1 MYVQLPSLILIG
13 SIITVHDL
21 CSSFESMKN
30 ASDLTVL
37 HNHCKPCG
45 EGGARQG
52 VGLWPRSKKLILWSN
67 FKGWGGVCQANLVKN
82 SHPGAK
88 YQIKDKHIPLITCDI
103 NLV

>member
-52 VGLWPRSKKLILWSN
+52 VGIWPRSKYCGQIS
-67 FKGWGGVCQANLVKN
+67 KGGAVYVK
-82 SHPGAK
+82 
-88 YQIKDKHIPLITCDI
+88 QI
-103 NLV
+103 